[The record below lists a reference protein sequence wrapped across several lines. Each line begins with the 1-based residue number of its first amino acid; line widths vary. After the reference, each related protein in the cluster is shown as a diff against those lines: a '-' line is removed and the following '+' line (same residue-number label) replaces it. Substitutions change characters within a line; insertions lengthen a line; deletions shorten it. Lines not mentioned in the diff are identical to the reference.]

1 MTTRSYVPSLG
12 RFASQDIVFGGF
24 RHPLSLNQW
33 AFAEGDPITNTDPLG
48 LGVVKDADP
57 PDGCVGTCASDDIE
71 PSEHGGDPPTS
82 SVAPSATDGPP
93 LGPIGAYLM
102 STDRTDTFTPA
113 PIASCLTGMAAPDF
127 GEDRDGGGSGQGLQ
141 TTCLT
146 NDAGWFSST
155 TVGASSTCVKTPAF
169 GVGLGGTTQ
178 LTTGL
183 GCGNSRVDT
192 GKQPPGERPD
202 ERPQPP
208 EIQPEWVGGGWGPKC
223 GPTCQ
228 RLGKVLIALAIVT
241 LGCLFMSQGSN
252 ETNDI
257 CGVRM

>member
-1 MTTRSYVPSLG
+1 
-12 RFASQDIVFGGF
+12 VFGGF

-57 PDGCVGTCASDDIE
+57 PDGCYGTCASDGVE

-82 SVAPSATDGPP
+82 SVAPTVADGPP
-93 LGPIGAYLM
+93 LGPIGAYLT

-113 PIASCLTGMAAPDF
+113 PIASCLTGAAAPDF
-127 GEDRDGGGSGQGLQ
+127 GEDRDGTGFGQGLQ

-155 TVGASSTCVKTPAF
+155 TVGASPTCVQTPAF

-192 GKQPPGERPD
+192 GKQHPGDRRDDRP
-202 ERPQPP
+202 RPP
-208 EIQPEWVGGGWGPKC
+208 EQQPEWVGGGSPPGC
-223 GPTCQ
+223 GKACRT
-228 RLGKVLIALAIVT
+228 AIVS
-241 LGCLFMSQGSN
+241 LIIASIYRYICKVQPQGSN
-252 ETNDI
+252 EPFDI
-257 CGVRM
+257 CVW